1 MASKRKGRVV
11 GLLASVAVV
20 GAVIGIVAWRSTGAV
35 GYLEIKTV
43 PAAPLTQAALYIDA
57 KRLGPIKQGGAI
69 LSQPVGTRKL
79 QARGFTGRLTALCK
93 IEVRKDRITTVTISV
108 LERPP
113 HCQCRFT
120 SSEPA
125 NVHQCVS

>member
-1 MASKRKGRVV
+1 MRMGRVV

-20 GAVIGIVAWRSTGAV
+20 GAVIGIVAWRATGAV
-35 GYLEIKTV
+35 GYVEIKTV
-43 PAAPLTQAALYIDA
+43 PTAPLTQAALYIDA
-57 KRLGPIKQGGAI
+57 KRLGPIKEGSAI
-69 LSQPVGTRKL
+69 LTQPVGTRKL
-79 QARGFTGRLTALCK
+79 QARGFTGSLTALCK

-120 SSEPA
+120 GSEPA
-125 NVHQCVS
+125 NARTHECVS